1 VAVAVIADR
10 ASGAQEKIEAQGLPY
25 VAAYS
30 VAELGL
36 A

>member
-10 ASGAQEKIEAQGLPY
+10 ASGAREKIEAQGLPY
-25 VAAYS
+25 LAAYS